1 MGDGFC
7 QFGDQC
13 NYAHGKDDLKFQTLL
28 ELDNAGVTDVEIY
41 RTRVCF
47 TWVATGSWWV
57 YVERSLVSFV
67 FIFVRMISV

>member
-1 MGDGFC
+1 MTTGTCQYGDK
-7 QFGDQC
+7 C

-28 ELDNAGVTDVEIY
+28 ELDNGGVTDVETY

-57 YVERSLVSFV
+57 HVERSD
-67 FIFVRMISV
+67 